1 MKRIGWMIIGS
12 FSGPFLLNF
21 IIWMVILDMQF
32 LWLYIDDLMGK
43 GLEWNIILELMLYAS
58 ANWVP
63 LALPLSVLLASIMS
77 FGSLGEKNELL
88 ALKAAGFSLYKIM
101 KPLIVVIFFI
111 STFAFYFTNNLWPIA
126 HFKMRVLLRDIQNTK
141 VALALQPGVFFK
153 TDNFAIRIGSKNNE
167 GNEFNDILIYD
178 HSNNSKQ
185 PLGSWSYNKDPR
197 DFKRVIRAKKGKLI
211 NPEDK
216 TRLDLEL
223 YEGYMVQEWDS
234 KSFAN
239 SKNPFTKYH
248 FKQSVISFQLNS
260 FEFERSSESNYQRDN
275 HLLNISQINIKNDS
289 LNKEIESN
297 YNEIEKI
304 LINEFFL
311 LQDTNKNATPTTKES
326 KSFENKIHLIQNGQS
341 IASLR
346 NDQNLTIKK
355 LSKISS
361 KLNRYKK
368 REAVLLNNKS
378 DLIIEWNRKFTLSYA
393 VFMLFFL
400 GGPLGAIVKKGG
412 LGWPVITAILIFL
425 IYFMLTRAGEE
436 MASNH
441 NLGPNT
447 GMWLSAICITPL
459 SIFIFFK
466 ANQDAKIFDIEWY
479 KKLVLKIF
487 KK

>member
-1 MKRIGWMIIGS
+1 
-12 FSGPFLLNF
+12 
-21 IIWMVILDMQF
+21 
-32 LWLYIDDLMGK
+32 
-43 GLEWNIILELMLYAS
+43 
-58 ANWVP
+58 
-63 LALPLSVLLASIMS
+63 
-77 FGSLGEKNELL
+77 
-88 ALKAAGFSLYKIM
+88 M

-185 PLGSWSYNKDPR
+185 PLGVWSYSKDPR

-223 YEGYMVQEWDS
+223 YDGYMVQEWDS

-275 HLLNISQINIKNDS
+275 HLLNISQINVKNDS

-304 LINEFFL
+304 LIKEFIL
-311 LQDTNKNATPTTKES
+311 LQDTSKNIIPTTNES
-326 KSFENKIHLIQNGQS
+326 KSLENKIHLIENGQS

-368 REAVLLNNKS
+368 RETVLLNNKS
-378 DLIIEWNRKFTLSYA
+378 DLIIEWNMKFTLSYA

-487 KK
+487 KKLIFYKFVINHHTLLSMVDVSPSKTYLKD